1 MELFTRVMYGSK
13 SHGILVLFWIMVLLR
28 VYCCMQRGHYPNFN
42 LVNYTEKTAHSLFNV
57 VKAKALKGQLQLKLN
72 VIINLMSV
80 GSFNA

>member
-1 MELFTRVMYGSK
+1 
-13 SHGILVLFWIMVLLR
+13 
-28 VYCCMQRGHYPNFN
+28 MQRGHYPNFN